1 MVNNLLYKIIGGL
14 GNVLRLVATD
24 IFGDDRDCQLSHEI
38 QCYISDVPAAINS
51 AARPMD
57 TVFVHD
63 VSTSMATKDCRL
75 SRLKASNNAAVEY
88 VETRAEI
95 SPDDRIS
102 LIAFNTFA
110 VVHVPLTSISGRR
123 IFFESLRNLKARG
136 GTHIASGLMAA
147 RRLFMEDTMT
157 GQTQDRIR
165 RIVLLTDGHGG
176 DATAIAYELK
186 GCGILIEVIGVGG
199 DPSVINEEMLR
210 KVATTDTDG
219 FTHYWF
225 INDSQQLI
233 SHYQQLATGIVWR
246 GNSSDQK

>member
-1 MVNNLLYKIIGGL
+1 MENKGLYKIVSRL
-14 GNVLRLVATD
+14 GSALRSVATE
-24 IFGDDRDCQLSHEI
+24 IFGDDQDWQLSDET
-38 QCYISDVPAAINS
+38 QPCISEVTAVINS
-51 AARPMD
+51 AIRPMD

-63 VSTSMATKDCRL
+63 ASTSMATKDCYP
-75 SRLKASNNAAVEY
+75 SRLKASNNAAVKY
-88 VETRAEI
+88 VDKRAEI

-102 LIAFNTFA
+102 LISFNTVA
-110 VVHVPLTSISGRR
+110 VVHSPLAPISDRR
-123 IFFESLRNLKARG
+123 IFFESLRYLKARG
-136 GTHIASGLMAA
+136 GTHIASGLWAA
-147 RRLFMEDTMT
+147 RRVFMEDIPT

-199 DPSVINEEMLR
+199 DPSVVNEDLLR
-210 KVATTDTDG
+210 RVATTDSTG

-225 INDSQQLI
+225 INNSQQLI
-233 SHYQQLATGIVWR
+233 DHYQQLATGIVWR